1 MSPASWI
8 TEDYLARQANDPE
21 LTDAEVLQL
30 HGCVWAATSS
40 TWIPPDIWNARA
52 DLQRVIEPGE
62 PIVLGFDGSARRD
75 TTAIV
80 AATLDGFITPVRV
93 WEKPQGERDWQVP
106 RDEVA
111 DVLERMI
118 GGHNV
123 VEVAAD
129 PFGWQTDVQEWAK
142 QWEQVLEFPTNSRAR
157 MAPACDR
164 FRADTNDGNLSHD
177 GDRRLASHV
186 DHCVAKI
193 TPFGTSSPRPIP
205 THHALVGFGPPLGS
219 RNNEGAHG
227 WIEGRLRPE
236 RRANLRAAVS
246 GVAAITKADAI
257 AAVVSAS
264 TKEKK
269 PGKETSD
276 AKAPIVGT
284 RVASALKGAG
294 SVQWRSS
301 CSDSRRTLRY
311 SLSFAVISPRG

>member
-142 QWEQVLEFPTNSRAR
+142 QWNKYSSSPPTP
-157 MAPACDR
+157 APEWHPPAT
-164 FRADTNDGNLSHD
+164 ASAPTPTTATSATTAT
-177 GDRRLASHV
+177 GDSQATSIIASPKSRRLE
-186 DHCVAKI
+186 
-193 TPFGTSSPRPIP
+193 PSSPRPIP

-227 WIEGRLRPE
+227 WIKVGFDQ
-236 RRANLRAAVS
+236 N
-246 GVAAITKADAI
+246 G
-257 AAVVSAS
+257 
-264 TKEKK
+264 
-269 PGKETSD
+269 
-276 AKAPIVGT
+276 APIYAPPSA
-284 RVASALKGAG
+284 AS
-294 SVQWRSS
+294 QR
-301 CSDSRRTLRY
+301 SRRQTR
-311 SLSFAVISPRG
+311 SPP